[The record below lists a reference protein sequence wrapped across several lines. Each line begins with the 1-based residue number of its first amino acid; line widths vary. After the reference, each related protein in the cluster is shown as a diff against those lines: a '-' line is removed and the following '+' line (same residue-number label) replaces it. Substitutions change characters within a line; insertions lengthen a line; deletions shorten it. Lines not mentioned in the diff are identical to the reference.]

1 MTTPAWNEVGQSEDP
16 AVELLDA
23 LGYSFLEADALGR
36 ESFRDVVLVDRLRA
50 ALRKLNPWLSEENLH
65 RAVRAIAD
73 VPAASLLEANEKA
86 HTALCFGITL
96 EQDRGDGKKSHTVRF
111 VDFDNP
117 TANDLVVTRQLKIKG
132 QKQHVIPDVVVYV
145 NGIPLAVV
153 ECKNPTLG
161 DKWLHEAIEQ
171 LERYQEL
178 GERFRGLGAPHLFH
192 TAQIL
197 VATCGQGARFGT
209 VGTPARYFGEWKIT
223 EPKPLAALRQLVGRE
238 PTPQDILLF
247 GTLAP
252 AALLDL
258 TQAFVAFER
267 DATSGRTIRKTCR
280 YQQHRAVTSAA
291 HRARTAKKPEDRGG
305 VVWHTQGSGK
315 SLTMLWLALKL
326 KRDPAHQNPTIVM
339 VSDRRDLDEQITK
352 VFRACGYPN
361 PDHAKTVR
369 DLRRLLEGG
378 AGRTIMTTVQKFQEL
393 AADGSGEASGVGPVL
408 NRDSNL
414 FVFVDEA
421 HRTQYG
427 GLAANMRHALPNAA
441 FFAFT
446 GTPIDKKDRSTLQ
459 TFGPY
464 IDTYTIEQAVAD
476 GATVPIFYES
486 RLAELQVIGS
496 TLDQL
501 FERVFADRTP
511 DERAAI
517 QARFATEEAL
527 AGAPKRIETIAL
539 DLLDHFAKFIRPN
552 HFKAMVVACSREAA
566 VTYKETFDRLNAP
579 QSAVVVS
586 TSNDDDERM
595 RRHGIDAPARKA
607 LLARFLDPEDPLQI
621 LVVCDMLLTGFDAP
635 VLQVMYLDSP
645 LREHT
650 LLQAIARVNRTSDQK
665 TYGLVVDYWGVS
677 SSLQE
682 ALKVFAPKDVK
693 GALTPKVDELPRL
706 QARHAAAMKFFAKVK
721 QREDLEA
728 FVKVLEPEDVRA
740 EFDAA
745 FRRFAESLDMVLP
758 DPKGL
763 PYRKDLSWLG
773 MVRQAARARYRDAA
787 LDISDCGAKV
797 KQLIADAIVAHR
809 VDVLVKEVSILT
821 PEFDEKV
828 EALKDPEAKA
838 SEMEHAVRAE
848 IHVRIEEDPAFYTS
862 LRERLEKLIA
872 DHRQKRIDAAKAL
885 AELKRMIVEVRG
897 RAGEAERLGLS
908 ETGLAILGLIAP
920 PRADMV
926 AEPNQKMIDLAG
938 LLEEAVAGQLE
949 IVDWP
954 RKDDV
959 QREMRKQLKRRLRV
973 AGFTE
978 EQLDALAN
986 QIVDLLKVRRGQ

>member
-1 MTTPAWNEVGQSEDP
+1 MSPAWNEIGQSEDP
-16 AVELLDA
+16 AVQLLAA
-23 LGYSFLEADALGR
+23 LGYSFVAADALGR
-36 ESFRDVVLVDRLRA
+36 DSFRDVILEDRLRA
-50 ALRKLNPWLSEENLH
+50 ALLKLNPWLSDENLH
-65 RAVRAIAD
+65 RAVRSIAD
-73 VPAASLLEANEKA
+73 VPSASLLEANEKA
-86 HTALCFGITL
+86 HTALIYGITL
-96 EQDRGDGKKSHTVRF
+96 EQDLGDGKKSHTARF
-111 VDFDNP
+111 LDFD
-117 TANDLVVTRQLKIKG
+117 TSTQNDFVVTRQLKVKG
-132 QKQHVIPDVVVYV
+132 GKQHIIPDVVIFV
-145 NGIPLAVV
+145 NGIPLAIV

-161 DKWLHEAIEQ
+161 DKWLHEAVDQ
-171 LERYQEL
+171 LDRYQEL
-178 GERFRGLGAPHLFH
+178 SDRFRGLGAPHLSH

-197 VATCGQGARFGT
+197 IATCGLSARCGT
-209 VGTPARYFGEWKIT
+209 VGTPFRYFAEWKIT
-223 EPKPLAALRQLVGRE
+223 EPKALATLRHLVGRE

-258 TQAFVAFER
+258 MQSFVAFER
-267 DATSGRTIRKTCR
+267 DSTTGRTIRKTSR
-280 YQQHRAVTSAA
+280 YQQHRAVTLAA
-291 HRARTAKKPEDRGG
+291 LRARTAKKPEERGG

-326 KRDPAHQNPTIVM
+326 KRDQVHNNPTIVM

-361 PDHAKTVR
+361 PDRAKTVR
-369 DLRRLLEGG
+369 DLRRLLQAG

-393 AADGSGEASGVGPVL
+393 TEDGEGMPPGL
-408 NRDSNL
+408 NQDSNL

-427 GLAANMRHALPNAA
+427 GLAGNMRQALPNAA

-486 RLAELQVIGS
+486 RLPNLQVIGS
-496 TLDQL
+496 TLDHL

-517 QARFATEEAL
+517 QAKFATEEAL
-527 AGAPKRIETIAL
+527 AGAPKRIETITL

-552 HFKAMVVACSREAA
+552 GFKAMIVACSREAA
-566 VTYKETFDRLNAP
+566 VTYKEALDRLNAP
-579 QSAVVVS
+579 QSAVVIS
-586 TSNDDDERM
+586 TSNDDDQRM
-595 RRHGIDAPARKA
+595 RRHGLEAPARKK
-607 LLARFLDPEDPLQI
+607 LLERFLDKEDPLQF

-635 VLQVMYLDSP
+635 VLQVMYLDSG
-645 LREHT
+645 LREHS
-650 LLQAIARVNRTSDQK
+650 LLQAIARVNRTNDQK
-665 TYGLVVDYWGVS
+665 TYGLIVDYWGVS
-677 SSLQE
+677 ENLQD
-682 ALKVFAPKDVK
+682 ALAVFAPKDVK

-706 QARHAAAMKFFAKVK
+706 QARHAAAMNFFAKVK
-721 QREDLEA
+721 QRDDLEA
-728 FVKVLEPEDVRA
+728 FVKVLGPEDVRA
-740 EFDAA
+740 EFDQA

-758 DPKGL
+758 DPRGL

-773 MVRQAARARYRDAA
+773 MVRQAARARYRDVGMD
-787 LDISDCGAKV
+787 LSDCGAKV
-797 KQLIADAIVAHR
+797 KQLIADAIVANR

-821 PEFDEKV
+821 PDFDEKV
-828 EALKDPEAKA
+828 DALRDPDAKA

-848 IHVRIEEDPAFYTS
+848 IHVRIDEDPAFYGS
-862 LRERLEKLIA
+862 LRARLEKLIE
-872 DHRQKRIDAAKAL
+872 DHRQKRIDAARVL
-885 AELKRMIVEVRG
+885 AELKALVAEVRG

-908 ETGLAILGLIAP
+908 ETGLAIFGLIAP
-920 PRADMV
+920 PREGVA
-926 AEPNQKMIDLAG
+926 AEPDQVMIELAA
-938 LLEEAVAGQLE
+938 LLEEAVAKE
-949 IVDWP
+949 VDIVDWT

-959 QREMRKQLKRRLRV
+959 QREMRRQLKRRLRV
-973 AGFTE
+973 AGFGE
-978 EQLDALAN
+978 GELDPLAN

>member
-1 MTTPAWNEVGQSEDP
+1 MIRDWNEIGQSEEP
-16 AVELLDA
+16 AVRLLEA
-23 LGYSFLEADALGR
+23 LGYSFLDADALGR
-36 ESFRDVVLVDRLRA
+36 ESFRDVVPVDRLRA

-65 RAVRAIAD
+65 RAVRAIVD
-73 VPAASLLEANEKA
+73 VPATSLLEANEKA

-209 VGTPARYFGEWKIT
+209 VGTPARFFAEWKIT
-223 EPKPLAALRQLVGRE
+223 EPKALAELRQLVGRE
-238 PTPQDILLF
+238 PTPQDVLMF

-280 YQQHRAVTSAA
+280 YQQHRAVTKAA
-291 HRARTAKKPEDRGG
+291 HRARTAKNPEDRGG

-361 PDHAKTVR
+361 PDHAKHVR

-393 AADGSGEASGVGPVL
+393 AADGDGTAPVL

-552 HFKAMVVACSREAA
+552 GFKAMVVACSREAA
-566 VTYKETFDRLNAP
+566 VTYKETLDRLNAP
-579 QSAVVVS
+579 QSAVVIS

-595 RRHGIDAPARKA
+595 RRHGIDAPARKK
-607 LLARFLDPEDPLQI
+607 LLEQFQAPGDPLQI

-665 TYGLVVDYWGVS
+665 SYGLVVDYWGVS
-677 SSLQE
+677 SSLQQ
-682 ALKVFAPKDVK
+682 ALEVFAPKDVK
-693 GALTPKVDELPRL
+693 GALTPKFDELPRL
-706 QARHAAAMKFFAKVK
+706 QARHAAAMKFFVKVK

-773 MVRQAARARYRDAA
+773 MVRQAARARYRDQA

-809 VDVLVKEVSILT
+809 VDVLVREVSILT

-885 AELKRMIVEVRG
+885 AELKRMITEVRG
-897 RAGEAERLGLS
+897 RAGEAARLGLS

-920 PRADMV
+920 TREGV
-926 AEPNQKMIDLAG
+926 IGEPKQKMIDLAS
-938 LLEEAVAGQLE
+938 LLEEAVAAQVE
-949 IVDWP
+949 IVDWQ
-954 RKDDV
+954 RKDDA

-973 AGFTE
+973 AGVAE
-978 EQLDALAN
+978 EQLDPLAN
-986 QIVDLLKVRRGQ
+986 QIVDLLKVRRSQ

>member
-1 MTTPAWNEVGQSEDP
+1 MTPPAWNEIGQSEVP
-16 AVELLDA
+16 AVRLLEA
-23 LGYSFLEADALGR
+23 LGYSFLDADALGR
-36 ESFRDVVLVDRLRA
+36 ESFRDVVIVERLRA
-50 ALRKLNPWLSEENLH
+50 ALCKLNPWLSDENLH
-65 RAVRAIAD
+65 RAVRVLVD
-73 VPAASLLEANEKA
+73 VPATSLLAANEKA
-86 HTALCFGITL
+86 HTVLCFGMAV
-96 EQDRGDGKKSHTVRF
+96 EQDRGDGKKSQTVRV
-111 VDFDNP
+111 VDFDTP

-132 QKQHVIPDVVVYV
+132 QKLHLILDVVVYV

-161 DKWLHEAIEQ
+161 DKWLHEGIEQ
-171 LERYQEL
+171 LVRYQEL
-178 GERFRGLGAPHLFH
+178 DDRFRGLGAPRLFH

-197 VATCGQGARFGT
+197 VATCGQNARFGT

-223 EPKPLAALRQLVGRE
+223 EPKALATLRQLVGRE

-280 YQQHRAVTSAA
+280 YQQHRAVTNAA
-291 HRARTAKKPEDRGG
+291 LRARTAKRPEDRGG

-361 PDHAKTVR
+361 PDHARTVR
-369 DLRRLLEGG
+369 DLRRLLEAGT
-378 AGRTIMTTVQKFQEL
+378 GRTIMTTVQKFQEL
-393 AADGSGEASGVGPVL
+393 ATDGDGTPPVL

-517 QARFATEEAL
+517 QARFATEQAL

-539 DLLDHFAKFIRPN
+539 DLLDHYAKFIRPN
-552 HFKAMVVACSREAA
+552 RFKAMVVACSREAA
-566 VTYKETFDRLNAP
+566 VTYKETLDRLNAP
-579 QSAVVVS
+579 QSAVVIS
-586 TSNDDDERM
+586 TTNDDDERM
-595 RRHGIDAPARKA
+595 RRHGIDATARKK
-607 LLARFLDPEDPLQI
+607 LLARFLDPEDPLQL

-650 LLQAIARVNRTSDQK
+650 LLQAIARVNRTSEQK
-665 TYGLVVDYWGVS
+665 SYGLVVDYWGVS
-677 SSLQE
+677 NSLQE
-682 ALKVFAPKDVK
+682 ALEVFAPKDVK
-693 GALTPKVDELPRL
+693 GALLPKIDELPRL
-706 QARHAAAMKFFAKVK
+706 QARHAAAMRFFAKVK
-721 QREDLEA
+721 PREDLEA

-763 PYRKDLSWLG
+763 PYRDDLSWLG

-809 VDVLVKEVSILT
+809 VDVLVREVSILT

-828 EALKDPEAKA
+828 EALRDPEAKA

-885 AELKRMIVEVRG
+885 AELKRLIGEVRG
-897 RAGEAERLGLS
+897 RAGAAERLGLS

-920 PRADMV
+920 PSADKV

-938 LLEEAVAGQLE
+938 MLEKAVAVEVE
-949 IVDWP
+949 IVDWEQ
-954 RKDDV
+954 KGDL
-959 QREMRKQLKRRLRV
+959 QREMRKQLKKPLRV
-973 AGFTE
+973 AGFAE
-978 EQLDALAN
+978 DRLDVIAS
-986 QIVDLLKVRRGQ
+986 QIVDLLKARRAR

>member
-1 MTTPAWNEVGQSEDP
+1 M
-16 AVELLDA
+16 
-23 LGYSFLEADALGR
+23 
-36 ESFRDVVLVDRLRA
+36 
-50 ALRKLNPWLSEENLH
+50 
-65 RAVRAIAD
+65 
-73 VPAASLLEANEKA
+73 PAASLLEANEKA

-117 TANDLVVTRQLKIKG
+117 KANDLVVTRQLKIKG

-161 DKWLHEAIEQ
+161 DKWLHEGIEQ

-178 GERFRGLGAPHLFH
+178 GERFRGLGAPHLFQ

-393 AADGSGEASGVGPVL
+393 AADGDGTPPVL

-464 IDTYTIEQAVAD
+464 IDTYTIEQAVED
-476 GATVPIFYES
+476 KATVPIFYES

-552 HFKAMVVACSREAA
+552 GFKAIVVACSREAA
-566 VTYKETFDRLNAP
+566 VTYKETLDRLNAP
-579 QSAVVVS
+579 QSAVVIS
-586 TSNDDDERM
+586 TSNDDDERL
-595 RRHGIDAPARKA
+595 RRHGIDAAARKKM
-607 LLARFLDPEDPLQI
+607 LELFLKPEDPLQI

-682 ALKVFAPKDVK
+682 ALEVFAPKDVK

-773 MVRQAARARYRDAA
+773 MVRQAARARYRDQA

-872 DHRQKRIDAAKAL
+872 DHRQKRIDAANAL
-885 AELKRMIVEVRG
+885 AELKRMIGEVRG
-897 RAGEAERLGLS
+897 RAGEAERLGVS
-908 ETGLAILGLIAP
+908 ETALAILGLIAP
-920 PRADMV
+920 TREGTTG
-926 AEPNQKMIDLAG
+926 EPKQKMIDLAT
-938 LLEEAVAGQLE
+938 LLEESVAKEVE

-954 RKDDV
+954 RKEDV
-959 QREMRKQLKRRLRV
+959 QREMRRQLKRRLRV
-973 AGFTE
+973 AGVE
-978 EQLDALAN
+978 EDQLDSLAN

>member
-1 MTTPAWNEVGQSEDP
+1 MSGAWNEVGLSEDP
-16 AVELLDA
+16 AVELLEA
-23 LGYSFLEADALGR
+23 LGYSFVEADALGR
-36 ESFRDVVLVDRLRA
+36 ESFRDVVIVEHLRA
-50 ALRKLNPWLSEENLH
+50 ALRKLNPWLSDENLH

-73 VPAASLLEANEKA
+73 VPATSLLEANEKA

-96 EQDRGDGKKSHTVRF
+96 EQDLGDGKKSHTVRF
-111 VDFDNP
+111 VDFANP
-117 TANDLVVTRQLKIKG
+117 TANDFVVTRQPKIKG
-132 QKQHVIPDVVVYV
+132 PKQHVIPDVVVFV

-161 DKWLHEAIEQ
+161 DKWLHDAVEQ
-171 LERYQEL
+171 FDRYQEL
-178 GERFRGLGAPHLFH
+178 SERFRGLGAPHLFH
-192 TAQIL
+192 TAQLL

-209 VGTPARYFGEWKIT
+209 VGSPARAFGEWKIT
-223 EPKPLAALRQLVGRE
+223 DRHALAELRKLVGRDL
-238 PTPQDILLF
+238 TPQDILLF

-267 DATSGRTIRKTCR
+267 DATTGRTVRKACR
-280 YQQHRAVTSAA
+280 YQQHRAVTNAA

-326 KRDPAHQNPTIVM
+326 KRDKAHENPTIVL
-339 VSDRRDLDEQITK
+339 VSDRRDLDEQISK

-369 DLRRLLEGG
+369 DLRRLLEAG

-393 AADGSGEASGVGPVL
+393 ADDGDGTPPVL
-408 NRDSNL
+408 NRDGNL

-446 GTPIDKKDRSTLQ
+446 GTPIDKRDRSTLQ

-464 IDTYTIEQAVAD
+464 IDTYTIEQAVED

-486 RLAELQVIGS
+486 RLADLQVIGS
-496 TLDQL
+496 TLDKL

-527 AGAPKRIETIAL
+527 AGAPKRIETITL
-539 DLLDHFAKFIRPN
+539 DLLDHYAKFIRPN
-552 HFKAMVVACSREAA
+552 GFKAMVVACSREVA
-566 VTYKETFDRLNAP
+566 VAYKETLDRLNAP
-579 QSAVVVS
+579 QSALVIS

-595 RRHGIDAPARKA
+595 RRHGIDAAGRKE

-682 ALKVFAPKDVK
+682 ALEVFAPKDVK

-706 QARHAAAMKFFAKVK
+706 QARHAAAMRFFAHVK
-721 QREDLEA
+721 QRDNLEA

-740 EFDAA
+740 DFDAA

-763 PYRKDLSWLG
+763 PYRKDLGWLG

-809 VDVLVKEVSILT
+809 VEVLVREVSILT
-821 PEFDEKV
+821 PEFDEKID
-828 EALKDPEAKA
+828 ALKDPEAQA

-848 IHVRIEEDPAFYTS
+848 IHVRIDEDPAFYAS

-872 DHRQKRIDAAKAL
+872 DHRQKRIDAARAL
-885 AELKRMIVEVRG
+885 AELKQMISQVRT
-897 RAGEAERLGLS
+897 RANEAERLGLS
-908 ETGLAILGLIAP
+908 ETGLAIFGLVAP
-920 PRADMV
+920 PMDGRV
-926 AEPNQKMIDLAG
+926 SEPSQQMIELAA
-938 LLEEAVAGQLE
+938 LLEESVASEVE

-959 QREMRKQLKRRLRV
+959 QREMRRQLKRRLRA
-973 AGFTE
+973 AGIVE
-978 EQLDALAN
+978 ERLDPLAS
-986 QIVDLLKVRRGQ
+986 QIVDLLKVRSGE

>member
-1 MTTPAWNEVGQSEDP
+1 VSGTWNEIGLSEDP
-16 AVELLDA
+16 AVELFEA
-23 LGYSFLEADALGR
+23 LGYSFLDADALGR

-50 ALRKLNPWLSEENLH
+50 ALRKLNPWLSDENLH

-161 DKWLHEAIEQ
+161 DKWLHEGIEQ

-178 GERFRGLGAPHLFH
+178 GERFRGLGAPHLFQ

-223 EPKPLAALRQLVGRE
+223 EPKALAALRQLVGRE

-393 AADGSGEASGVGPVL
+393 AADGDGTPPVL

-427 GLAANMRHALPNAA
+427 GLAANIRHALPNAA

-496 TLDQL
+496 TLDHL

-511 DERAAI
+511 DERTAI
-517 QARFATEEAL
+517 QARFANERAL
-527 AGAPKRIETIAL
+527 AAAPKRIETIAL
-539 DLLDHFAKFIRPN
+539 DLLDHFGKFIQPN
-552 HFKAMVVACSREAA
+552 GFKAMVVACSREAA
-566 VTYKETFDRLNAP
+566 VAYKEALDRLQAP
-579 QSAVVVS
+579 ESALVIS
-586 TSNDDDERM
+586 TSNDDDVRM
-595 RRHGIDAPARKA
+595 RQHGRDEAARKE
-607 LLARFLDPEDPLQI
+607 LLQRFLMPDDPLKI

-650 LLQAIARVNRTSDQK
+650 LLQAIARVNRTSDKK

-677 SSLQE
+677 TDLHD
-682 ALKVFAPKDVK
+682 ALKVFAPKDVQ

-706 QARHAAAMKFFAKVK
+706 QARHAAAMKHLASV
-721 QREDLEA
+721 RNRDDLEA
-728 FVKVLEPEDVRA
+728 CVQALEPEDVRA
-740 EFDAA
+740 EFDGA
-745 FRRFAESLDMVLP
+745 FRRFAESLDRVLP

-763 PYRKDLSWLG
+763 PYRKDLAWLG
-773 MVRQAARARYRDAA
+773 MIRQAARARYRDGA

-797 KQLIADAIVAHR
+797 KQLIAEAIAAHR
-809 VDVLVKEVSILT
+809 VEVLVREVSILT
-821 PEFDEKV
+821 AEFDEKV
-828 EALKDPEAKA
+828 DALKAPEAKA
-838 SEMEHAVRAE
+838 SEMEHAIRAE
-848 IHVRIEEDPAFYTS
+848 IHVRIEEDPAFYGS
-862 LRERLEKLIA
+862 LRERLEALIA
-872 DHRQKRIDAAKAL
+872 DHRQKRLDAAKAL
-885 AELKRMIVEVRG
+885 AEMKKLLGEMRG
-897 RAGEAERLGLS
+897 RASDAARLGLS
-908 ETGLAILGLIAP
+908 STGLAILGLLRP
-920 PRADMV
+920 VDGLRAGEADQRKV
-926 AEPNQKMIDLAG
+926 DLANV
-938 LLEEAVAGQLE
+938 LEEYVAGHTA
-949 IVDWP
+949 IVDWTH
-954 RKDDV
+954 KDDV
-959 QREMRKQLKRRLRV
+959 QREMRKLLKRQLRV
-973 AGFTE
+973 AGYGE
-978 EQLDALAN
+978 AALDGLAA
-986 QIVDLLKVRRGQ
+986 QIVELLKARGVT